1 MTPSHA
7 VTGLAAV
14 CALGAAAASTIDLLQ
29 GADPR
34 WTAAA
39 NLFLVPPAALLAA
52 WAWRTATL
60 PYAVLAAL
68 GVVVVAPLGAVL
80 GDRAGSTSWWLAV
93 EAAWWTG
100 VAVVAWRSRPGLAVL
115 TAMAAVAAFL
125 AAALMV
131 LGVPEPVASAAG
143 LRIPMTIVWA
153 TWVAVDLVLRPTPAG
168 PFTLDRSRQ
177 A

>member
-1 MTPSHA
+1 MTPGRT
-7 VTGLAAV
+7 VIGLAAV
-14 CALGAAAASTIDLLQ
+14 CALGAAAATTIDLLQ

-34 WTAAA
+34 WTVAA
-39 NLFLVPPAALLAA
+39 NLFLVPPAALLAV
-52 WAWRTATL
+52 WAWRTATG

-68 GVVVVAPLGAVL
+68 GVVVAPLGAVL

-100 VAVVAWRSRPGLAVL
+100 VAAVAWRSRPGLAVL
-115 TAMAAVAAFL
+115 TAMAAVSALL
-125 AAALMV
+125 AAAFMV
-131 LGVPEPVASAAG
+131 LEVPEPVASAAG
-143 LRIPMTIVWA
+143 LRIPMIIVWA

-168 PFTLDRSRQ
+168 LFTLDRSRQ

>member
-34 WTAAA
+34 WTVAAT
-39 NLFLVPPAALLAA
+39 LFLIPPAALLAA
-52 WAWRTATL
+52 WAWRTATR

-68 GVVVVAPLGAVL
+68 GVVVAPLGAVL
-80 GDRAGSTSWWLAV
+80 GDRASSTSWWLAV

-100 VAVVAWRSRPGLAVL
+100 VAAVARRSRPGLAVL
-115 TAMAAVAAFL
+115 SAMAAVSALL
-125 AAALMV
+125 AAAFMV
-131 LGVPEPVASAAG
+131 LEVPEPAASAAG
-143 LRIPMTIVWA
+143 LRVPMTIVWA
-153 TWVAVDLVLRPTPAG
+153 TWVTVDLVLRPTPAG
-168 PFTLDRSRQ
+168 LFTPDRSRQ

>member
-1 MTPSHA
+1 MTPGRT
-7 VTGLAAV
+7 VIGLAAV
-14 CALGAAAASTIDLLQ
+14 CALGAAAATTIDLLQ

-52 WAWRTATL
+52 WAWRTATR
-60 PYAVLAAL
+60 PHAVLAAL
-68 GVVVVAPLGAVL
+68 GVVVAPLGAVL

-100 VAVVAWRSRPGLAVL
+100 VAAVAWRSRPGLAVL
-115 TAMAAVAAFL
+115 TAMAAVSALL
-125 AAALMV
+125 AAAFMV
-131 LGVPEPVASAAG
+131 LEVPEPVASAAG

-168 PFTLDRSRQ
+168 LLMLDRARQ

>member
-7 VTGLAAV
+7 VTGLVAV
-14 CALGAAAASTIDLLQ
+14 CALGAAAASTMDLLQ

-34 WTAAA
+34 WTVAA
-39 NLFLVPPAALLAA
+39 NLFLVLPAALLAA
-52 WAWRTATL
+52 WAWRTATR

-68 GVVVVAPLGAVL
+68 GVVVAPLGAVL

-100 VAVVAWRSRPGLAVL
+100 VAAVAWRSRPGLAVL
-115 TAMAAVAAFL
+115 TAMAAVSALL
-125 AAALMV
+125 AAAFMV
-131 LGVPEPVASAAG
+131 LEVPEPVASAAG

-168 PFTLDRSRQ
+168 LFTLDRARQ